1 MIYKRASH
9 TTVRIYRVILRM
21 VTTMRP
27 AVNGSSGEKQKIL
40 SDHSLF
46 SIQSYRMTHRAL
58 YFENQ
63 KNHLNQVK
71 CSKRK
76 RKNIGQMVSGIGC
89 GKR

>member
-1 MIYKRASH
+1 
-9 TTVRIYRVILRM
+9 M
-21 VTTMRP
+21 VTTIRL
-27 AVNGSSGEKQKIL
+27 VVDGSSGEKQTTG
-40 SDHSLF
+40 DMGRCLF